1 MSKIEAFLDDLNLY
15 VITDN
20 LQNLEEDFR
29 FVDED
34 LELEDSEGNYYF
46 VNVDVRASFKYNYS
60 DNSYTVLSKE
70 VFVDF
75 DEEYYGTDCDG
86 GELILNLDLDAGEV
100 ADAIQ
105 ERILEYLV

>member
-1 MSKIEAFLDDLNLY
+1 MSKIEAFLDDLSLHL
-15 VITDN
+15 ITDE
-20 LQNLEEDFR
+20 LQNLQEEFR
-29 FVDED
+29 FVEVD
-34 LELEDSEGNYYF
+34 LELYDSDSNYYF
-46 VNVDVRASFKYNYS
+46 IDIDVKANVKYNYS

-86 GELILNLDLDAGEV
+86 GELILTLELDAGEV

-105 ERILEYLV
+105 ERILDYLV